1 MSLYDNVKQIAKTKG
16 YSINRLE
23 QELGFARSYI
33 SKFKTIT
40 PSADKI
46 QKIADFLG
54 VSSEYL
60 LTGTDKEGLTTC
72 KECGLLY
79 DSSYPYDVEIH
90 KKQHE
95 AYKKA
100 EKKFG
105 EIYGYYPEREQIKAE
120 NRKICENSSLPLE
133 QRVEAQLKVLR
144 CLFSRS
150 LEICTYDLNHVN
162 FDTYVAMMLKNPSY
176 CKNIDNDLYQVLVSK
191 YGTLPGIESGTVYH
205 KPKSK
210 VYVFNS
216 RDERDIKKDLDS
228 IMEKLNSGAE
238 GPAAYDGEPLDPEAA
253 DLFKDELEIAL
264 RRLKLINKE
273 KYTPKKYKK

>member
-1 MSLYDNVKQIAKTKG
+1 MGLYENVKETAKSKG

-33 SKFKTIT
+33 SKFKNIT

-60 LTGTDKEGLTTC
+60 LTGDNKEGLTTC
-72 KECGLLY
+72 KKCGLLY
-79 DSSYPYDVEIH
+79 DSSYPHDVEMH
-90 KKQHE
+90 RKQHE
-95 AYKKA
+95 AYERA

-105 EIYGYYPEREQIKAE
+105 TIYGYYPERERIKAE
-120 NRKICENSSLPLE
+120 NRNICENSSLPLK
-133 QRVEAQLKVLR
+133 QRLNAQLEILR
-144 CLFSRS
+144 CLFSHS
-150 LEICTYDLNHVN
+150 LESCTYDLSHVDFN
-162 FDTYVAMMLKNPSY
+162 TYVAMMLKNPTY
-176 CKNIDNDLYQVLVSK
+176 YKNIDNDLLQLLVAK
-191 YGTLPGIESGTVYH
+191 YGTLPGIDSGTIYH

-210 VYVFNS
+210 IS
-216 RDERDIKKDLDS
+216 TLTPRDERDIKKDLDS
-228 IMEKLNSGAE
+228 IIEKLTSGAD

-273 KYTPKKYKK
+273 KYNPYKK